1 MPDTTKLPA
10 LFDAYLDEYNTENKE
25 MKLVFFWDAIEHI
38 SRICRVLRQPR
49 GNAMLVGVGGSGKQ
63 SLTRFASYI
72 SEMKCFQI
80 ELSKGYG
87 YTEFR
92 EDLKKLYMMAGCDGT
107 PWVNNEGRRRREDKA
122 DTSNYRISRGR
133 TQGERKRAVR
143 SSPDSR
149 PEGTFQLYL
158 T

>member
-1 MPDTTKLPA
+1 
-10 LFDAYLDEYNTENKE
+10 

-107 PWVNNEGRRRREDKA
+107 PVVFLFSDTQARHYPVITPQPRCDHAATTPQPRRFTPSPPRRA
-122 DTSNYRISRGR
+122 DR
-133 TQGERKRAVR
+133 
-143 SSPDSR
+143 D
-149 PEGTFQLYL
+149 
-158 T
+158 